1 MAAAALPWPVF
12 PRNAVSSVLKTL
24 LDEVIKIDEEA
35 GGMFSVPVPRDD
47 FPDYYELIETPVSNF
62 ISFCHTRECSIS

>member
-12 PRNAVSSVLKTL
+12 PRNAVSGVLTSL

-35 GGMFSVPVPRDD
+35 GGMFSVPVPKDD
-47 FPDYYELIETPVSNF
+47 FPDYYELIENPVS
-62 ISFCHTRECSIS
+62 IMSFYVLIHVF

>member
-12 PRNAVSSVLKTL
+12 PRNSVANVLKSL
-24 LDEVIKIDEEA
+24 LDEVMKIDEEA

-47 FPDYYELIETPVSNF
+47 FPDYYELIDTPVSTTA
-62 ISFCHTRECSIS
+62 ISKFSVW